1 MNKEVLLKQIG
12 LDLKMFEDYL
22 KSVKQKKS
30 PTNKKQAK

>member
-22 KSVKQKKS
+22 KSVNQKKS